1 MPSPTTATIVYS
13 ARAGERLRAA
23 REFLGALAADAEAI
37 VIAASADAANDLVR
51 TLGAARGALFGLHRL
66 TLPRLAGLLAAERIA
81 AAGLAPA
88 AALAAE
94 AIAARAVYR
103 LRPSGRLAYF
113 GAVIDR
119 PGFPGALVRTVG
131 ELRLGGVTPAEVA
144 RLPAIGPP
152 LAALLDQYADE
163 LAAARLADRTVM
175 LDAAIAAL
183 ASAGEGNGAAS
194 RFSGRPIVILD
205 VPIENARER
214 DLIAALAARA
224 PHTFATVPAGDEGT
238 LARLGDALRLD
249 LAAARRAPATDDD
262 APSLERL
269 AEYLFRDA
277 APAERTIDAS
287 VTLISAAGEMQ
298 ECVEIARRIQT
309 AARGGVA
316 FDRIAVAL
324 HAPARYAPYLE
335 EALDRAGVPAHFARG
350 AARPEPGG
358 RALLALLACAG
369 ENLSAR
375 RFAEY
380 LSLAQL
386 PAAPP
391 AAGADQIVA
400 ASDAEFA
407 AGALRGD
414 LATAAESEDL
424 DEAPSPIVDPA
435 ARAPWRWEKLLV
447 EAAVIGSRDRW
458 ARRLAGLAAELR
470 LQRAELAAEDGAH
483 LAAIDRQ
490 LIDLDH
496 LRDAALPLIDALAA
510 LPRAAP
516 WNDWLDHL
524 RTLAGRAIR
533 DREPILAALAELDP
547 MGPVGPVTLDE
558 VRIVLGDR
566 LGQLNRTPA
575 RRRYG
580 AVFVGPA
587 AALRGLEFDLV
598 IVPGLVE
605 RVFPRKLI
613 EDPILADAARR
624 ALSPALATQADRVA
638 AERLALRL
646 AVGASCQRVV
656 FSYPRVDLDQGRP
669 RVPSFYALEILR
681 AAEGRLP
688 GFDELAR
695 RAAGEH
701 PGRLGWPAPARP
713 ADAIDEAEFDLA
725 VLDQLIDA
733 DPAAT
738 AGAAHY
744 LLGANP
750 HLGRAL
756 RARARR
762 WLKRWTVNDGLVDP
776 TADERAALARHQI
789 AARTYSPTALQN
801 FAACPYR
808 FFLQAIHRLEPREEA
823 AAIEVIDPLT
833 RGSLVHEV
841 QFELFTALR
850 DAGRL
855 PVTDATLAA
864 AHATLDATL
873 DAVATGYHD
882 QLAPAIERVWLDGLD
897 SIRADLREWL
907 RRSAA
912 DAPRWRPD
920 RFELGFGLAGR
931 AHADP
936 ASAAA
941 PATLDL
947 APGVAISLRG
957 SIDLV
962 ERGAGGALRITDY
975 KTGRARTAKDI
986 VIGGGKTL
994 QPVLYALAAEAVLGE
1009 PVSAGRL
1016 YYCTAAGG
1024 YEERVVALDDA
1035 SRKAIAAFATTLDS
1049 ALREGF
1055 LPAAPGAREC
1065 EYCDYRRVCGP
1076 YEDTRVQYKT
1086 EGDNAAAKRLAG
1098 LRRLREMP

>member
-1 MPSPTTATIVYS
+1 MPSSKTATIVHS
-13 ARAGERLRAA
+13 PRAAERVRAA
-23 REFLGALAADAEAI
+23 REFLAALAADAEAI

-66 TLPRLAGLLAAERIA
+66 TLHRLAGLLAAERIA

-119 PGFPGALVRTVG
+119 PGFPGALVRTIG
-131 ELRLGGVTPAEVA
+131 ELRLAGVTPAEVE

-152 LAALLDQYADE
+152 LAALLAQYADE
-163 LAAARLADRTVM
+163 LAAARLADRAVM
-175 LDAAIAAL
+175 LDAAIAAIG
-183 ASAGEGNGAAS
+183 SAGDGDGAS
-194 RFSGRPIVILD
+194 NRFSGRPIVMLD

-249 LAAARRAPATDDD
+249 LAAARRAPAIDDD

-269 AEYLFRDA
+269 AEYLFRNA

-335 EALDRAGVPAHFARG
+335 EALDRAGVPAHFAGG

-380 LSLAQL
+380 LSLSQL
-386 PAAPP
+386 PASPP
-391 AAGADQIVA
+391 AAGADQIVVA
-400 ASDAEFA
+400 AADAEFA
-407 AGALRGD
+407 AGALRDD
-414 LATAAESEDL
+414 LATASAPEDL
-424 DEAPSPIVDPA
+424 DEPPSPIVEPA

-470 LQRAELAAEDGAH
+470 LQRAGLEAEGGAH

-516 WNDWLDHL
+516 WNDWLGHL
-524 RTLAGRAIR
+524 RTLARRAIR

-558 VRIVLGDR
+558 VRLVLGDR
-566 LGQLNRTPA
+566 LGQLNRAPA

-587 AALRGLEFDLV
+587 AALRGLEFGVV

-605 RVFPRKLI
+605 RVFPRKLV

-624 ALSPALATQADRVA
+624 ALSPALATQADRVG

-646 AVGASCQRVV
+646 AVGAARQRVV

-713 ADAIDEAEFDLA
+713 ADAIDEAEAFLPSFGSLGIGGVVALVIGLLILFDP
-725 VLDQLIDA
+725 DI
-733 DPAAT
+733 AAGYRLPYSFIAT
-738 AGAAHY
+738 FAAASAT
-744 LLGANP
+744 LTFATVWF
-750 HLGRAL
+750 AL
-756 RARARR
+756 KARR
-762 WLKRWTVNDGLVDP
+762 RPVV
-776 TADERAALARHQI
+776 
-789 AARTYSPTALQN
+789 S
-801 FAACPYR
+801 
-808 FFLQAIHRLEPREEA
+808 
-823 AAIEVIDPLT
+823 
-833 RGSLVHEV
+833 GSE
-841 QFELFTALR
+841 
-850 DAGRL
+850 D
-855 PVTDATLAA
+855 
-864 AHATLDATL
+864 
-873 DAVATGYHD
+873 
-882 QLAPAIERVWLDGLD
+882 I
-897 SIRADLREWL
+897 I
-907 RRSAA
+907 
-912 DAPRWRPD
+912 
-920 RFELGFGLAGR
+920 
-931 AHADP
+931 
-936 ASAAA
+936 
-941 PATLDL
+941 
-947 APGVAISLRG
+947 
-957 SIDLV
+957 
-962 ERGAGGALRITDY
+962 GAGGA
-975 KTGRARTAKDI
+975 
-986 VIGGGKTL
+986 
-994 QPVLYALAAEAVLGE
+994 ALADFEREGWAQVRGE
-1009 PVSAGRL
+1009 TWRVVSA
-1016 YYCTAAGG
+1016 
-1024 YEERVVALDDA
+1024 
-1035 SRKAIAAFATTLDS
+1035 
-1049 ALREGF
+1049 
-1055 LPAAPGAREC
+1055 APLARGE
-1065 EYCDYRRVCGP
+1065 
-1076 YEDTRVQYKT
+1076 
-1086 EGDNAAAKRLAG
+1086 
-1098 LRRLREMP
+1098 RLRVTGIEGLTLRVEPESKQGGAS